1 MGSLFHHPRGMRWRH
16 GSCAPWDSATR
27 PFSPFPGRPASAIEE
42 RSSRYPIRQQVRDT
56 LPRGSFRP
64 AEQHAPRR
72 RTAGAQHTALD
83 DRIVGMSRRAPPPD
97 LFVAADGQVGELQRS
112 VFLRIPLSLKG
123 RNLYR
128 QRVLRRFLASGAVRA
143 AAALRAGVYLG
154 LPTVT
159 LGALPPYLLM
169 TSEGNVRTALRP
181 PSLAASHSRSRMP
194 RPLLYC
200 NYWGKD
206 HFHTLTP
213 PAGFCL

>member
-1 MGSLFHHPRGMRWRH
+1 
-16 GSCAPWDSATR
+16 
-27 PFSPFPGRPASAIEE
+27 
-42 RSSRYPIRQQVRDT
+42 
-56 LPRGSFRP
+56 
-64 AEQHAPRR
+64 
-72 RTAGAQHTALD
+72 
-83 DRIVGMSRRAPPPD
+83 MSRRAPPPD

-169 TSEGNVRTALRP
+169 TSEGNVSSRKRRVANLVPLRQQSP
-181 PSLAASHSRSRMP
+181 MA
-194 RPLLYC
+194 LLYAKVVERC
-200 NYWGKD
+200 SHPCSPLASD
-206 HFHTLTP
+206 P
-213 PAGFCL
+213 PARPFGAQTGNLPYSRTVVNNVGFVDHYPINDSFRTL